1 MKTFSFKTNLLFIL
15 LVFMVFGV
23 SIHSCVDQD
32 FDEPPSGGVES
43 PAPNTTIA
51 ELRDMHSLG
60 NYEQITEATVI
71 RGFVISSDREGNFFR
86 QLVIQDETGGLEMRI
101 EMTDLD
107 NLFPPGRQ
115 VSVNCQGL
123 WLGDFNGLIQL
134 GAAVTGEGNDRE
146 LERIPEPLVE
156 DIFVSGTYGND
167 VSPKLKLISELNFDD
182 VSTLIQL
189 NEVQFANN
197 ELGQNYSQSDFST
210 NRTLT
215 DCNLNDIIVRTS
227 SFSSFAG
234 EKLPEGNGTLVGVLG
249 IFGSDLQLLLRD
261 LNDVQM
267 EAERCGPGGNTV
279 TIGALRNQFENGNSF
294 ITDGAIEGVVIS
306 DFETGNV
313 TGRNLYLQDATGGIV
328 VRFGSNHSYDLGTQ
342 LRVVVGGL
350 QLSEFNGLLQIEAPD
365 GNGISLGSGTL
376 PDARTTTV
384 SDLLTN
390 LEAWESTLIRI
401 EKATLSGNTIF
412 DGSITIDDGT
422 GQVLMFT
429 RNQASFSGSPVPEGE
444 VTVTGIL
451 SQFNDPQIII
461 RSASDVQGGTTGN
474 GDLNESFN
482 ALGNN
487 DEVVLN
493 GWANIAVKGS
503 RTWQGKVF
511 DGNHYAQATAFNDS
525 EQEMETWLVTPE
537 IDVTKTPTLTFE
549 TAQAFHVHDG
559 LSVWLSENFDGS
571 DIGAATWVEV
581 EDAELANFSSVEH
594 AFIPSGNI
602 DLSSFSTGKVRIG
615 FKYVGSGPG
624 SQTTSFR
631 VDNVIA
637 Q

>member
-482 ALGNN
+482 AIGNN

>member
-1 MKTFSFKTNLLFIL
+1 MNTFSFKNNIFFVLLAIL
-15 LVFMVFGV
+15 AFGV
-23 SIHSCVDQD
+23 SMHSCVDQD

-234 EKLPEGNGTLVGVLG
+234 EKLPEGNGTLIGILG

-261 LNDVQM
+261 LNDVNM
-267 EAERCGPGGNTV
+267 EGDRCGAGGNTV
-279 TIGALRNQFENGNSF
+279 TISSLRSQFEGGNAM

-313 TGRNLYLQDATGGIV
+313 TGRNLYLQDETGGIV
-328 VRFGSNHSYDLGTQ
+328 VRFGSNHSYDLGTK

-365 GNGISLGSGTL
+365 GNGIPLGSGTL

-384 SDLLTN
+384 SDLLAN
-390 LEAWESTLIRI
+390 IEAWESTLIKI

-412 DGSITIDDGT
+412 DGSITVDDGT

-461 RSASDVQGGTTGN
+461 RKASDVQGGTTGG
-474 GDLNESFN
+474 GDLNESFD
-482 ALGNN
+482 AIGNN

-493 GWANIAVKGS
+493 GWVNIAVKGT
-503 RTWQGKVF
+503 RTWQGKEF

-537 IDVTKTPTLTFE
+537 IDVTMTPTLTFE

-581 EDAELANFSSVEH
+581 EDADLANFSSVEH

-602 DLSSFSTGKVRIG
+602 DLSSFSAGKVRIG

-624 SQTTSFR
+624 AQTTSFR
-631 VDNVIA
+631 VDNIVA
-637 Q
+637 K

>member
-1 MKTFSFKTNLLFIL
+1 MA
-15 LVFMVFGV
+15 VAFGI
-23 SIHSCVDQD
+23 SMPSCVDQD

-43 PAPNTTIA
+43 PPPNTTIA
-51 ELRDMHSLG
+51 ELRGMHSLG
-60 NYEQITEATVI
+60 NYEQITEAIVI

-86 QLVIQDETGGLEMRI
+86 QLVIQDETGGLEFRI

-156 DIFVSGTYGND
+156 DIFVTGTYGNI
-167 VSPKLKLISELNFDD
+167 VSPKEKLISELNFND

-197 ELGQNYSQSDFST
+197 ELGQTYSQSDFST
-210 NRTLT
+210 NRALT

-227 SFSSFAG
+227 SFSSFAS
-234 EKLPEGNGTLVGVLG
+234 EKLPDGNGTLVGVLG
-249 IFGSDLQLLLRD
+249 VYNSDLQLLLRD
-261 LNDVQM
+261 LNDVNM

-279 TIGALRNQFENGNSF
+279 TIGSLRSQFEGGNTLIS
-294 ITDGAIEGVVIS
+294 DGAIEGIVIS

-313 TGRNLYLQDATGGIV
+313 TGRNLYIQDETGGIV

-342 LRVVVGGL
+342 LRVIVGGL

-365 GNGISLGSGTL
+365 ENGISLGSGTL
-376 PDARTTTV
+376 PDPRTTTV
-384 SDLLTN
+384 SDLLSN
-390 LEAWESTLIRI
+390 LEAWESTLIKI
-401 EKATLSGNTIF
+401 EKATLSGNSIF
-412 DGSITIDDGT
+412 DGSIIIDDGT
-422 GQVLMFT
+422 GQILMFT

-461 RSASDVQGGTTGN
+461 RRTSDVQGGTTGGGN
-474 GDLNESFN
+474 LNESFD
-482 ALGNN
+482 AIGNN
-487 DEVVLN
+487 EEVILN
-493 GWANIAVKGS
+493 GWANIAVKGT
-503 RTWQGKVF
+503 RTWQGKEF
-511 DGNHYAQATAFNDS
+511 GGNHYAQATAFNDN
-525 EQEMETWLVTPE
+525 EQDMETWLVTPE
-537 IDVTKTPTLTFE
+537 IDVTMTPTLTFE
-549 TAQAFHVHDG
+549 SAKAFHVHDG
-559 LSVWLSENFDGS
+559 LTVWLSENFDGT
-571 DIGAATWVEV
+571 DIGSATWVEI
-581 EDAELANFSSVEH
+581 EDADLADSSSEDH

-624 SQTTSFR
+624 GQTTSFR
-631 VDNVIA
+631 VDNIVA
-637 Q
+637 K